1 MAKLTAS
8 ITDKVRSC
16 LFLLAA
22 LREQGPKVT
31 NIVLD
36 LLQPTLEQDEEPP
49 PFLPQLEALARLLR
63 AALDRMTAVDR
74 QLYDEDEQRA
84 TLFAQRQTLVNELG
98 SKVSGLRRIV
108 IGHYPEVKVEKLG
121 LQGRTAQE
129 PIGLLR
135 QSELICKKLRRED
148 REEILGDSLFDLP
161 LDLEPYVLKVDPVLE
176 RLTQIYESHQGSRRR
191 VDNLLDEKKE
201 AVASYDTAF
210 LRVARQFEDLCRLAG
225 KNKLADKV
233 RPSLSRPGETA
244 QTPDEGE
251 TPDLPEETADDGVAT
266 EPEASAESGSVVEP
280 KPTTALVASDTA

>member
-22 LREQGPKVT
+22 LKEQGPKV
-31 NIVLD
+31 VLD
-36 LLQPTLEQDEEPP
+36 LPQPTLEEDGEPP
-49 PFLPQLEALARLLR
+49 PFLPQLEALARILR
-63 AALDRMTAVDR
+63 AALDRMTTVDR

-84 TLFAQRQTLVNELG
+84 TLFAQRQILVNELG
-98 SKVSGLRRIV
+98 NKVSGLRRIV
-108 IGHYPEVKVEKLG
+108 IGHYPEVKPEKLG

-129 PIGLLR
+129 PISLLR
-135 QSELICKKLRRED
+135 QSELICKKLQRED
-148 REEILGDSLFDLP
+148 RKEILGNPQFDFQ
-161 LDLEPYVLKVDPVLE
+161 LDLEPYVLKIEPILT
-176 RLTQIYESHQGSRRR
+176 RLTETYKTHQGSRRR

-225 KNKLADKV
+225 KNRLADKV

-244 QTPDEGE
+244 QTPDESE
-251 TPDLPEETADDGVAT
+251 VPDLPEEAADDGVADK
-266 EPEASAESGSVVEP
+266 PEASAVSVSETEP
-280 KPTTALVASDTA
+280 QPAAATEPPDDD